1 MICQTQIVLAGLF
14 KKSWEVYPTTRCFFL
29 NSNPSKM
36 SQAVSNMSSPIKVK
50 LKINSSQSGVDNAF
64 FIEGGGTKGVHAIGV
79 IKYMFDHPGVL
90 DLRQVKVFGGTSVG
104 SYLATAL
111 SLGLDSA
118 DMSQLIEVID
128 IGGLIESKYWM
139 PLTLYRLTS
148 KGYLYDDAGR
158 RRIAESV
165 INLKIDRICSDLKKA
180 GIDDTI
186 DSTTLTFGH
195 LSALV
200 KNYPNIYK
208 DLLINAVDIN
218 RHSQVF
224 MTSLDGKWSNIS
236 ILDAMLASSAI
247 PFVFKPTEFHYEPY
261 SGLYHP
267 HPIDN
272 SLPVFLVD
280 GATSTNNPLDYFLLN
295 PDYDYHI
302 WLLKF
307 TAKKSY
313 IRTRTNLEFF
323 RSLIDYLIG
332 GKNDLKAK
340 LLSDKCAVNVINLK
354 STAGTLDL
362 YTTEEIKEIVKEIY
376 LQCCD
381 GRFDWCL
388 AEMGAE

>member
-1 MICQTQIVLAGLF
+1 MS
-14 KKSWEVYPTTRCFFL
+14 KSTETSL
-29 NSNPSKM
+29 
-36 SQAVSNMSSPIKVK
+36 SPIKVK
-50 LKINSSQSGVDNAF
+50 IKLNSSQTGVKNAF

-79 IKYMFDHPGVL
+79 IKYMFDHPSVL
-90 DLRQVKVFGGTSVG
+90 DLRQVKIFGGTSVG

-118 DMSQLIEVID
+118 DMSRLIDVID
-128 IGGLIESKYWM
+128 IGGLVESKYWM

-148 KGYLYDDAGR
+148 KGHLYDDAGR

-165 INLKIDRICSDLKKA
+165 INLRFDRLRTDLEKLGVDDLTAPSD
-180 GIDDTI
+180 
-186 DSTTLTFGH
+186 LTFGH
-195 LSALV
+195 LSTLV
-200 KNYPNIYK
+200 KHYPDTYK
-208 DLLINAVDIN
+208 DLLINAVDLN
-218 RHSQVF
+218 RHKQVF
-224 MTSLDGKWSNIS
+224 MTSLDENWSQIS

-247 PFVFKPTEFHYEPY
+247 PFVFKPTDFHYEPY
-261 SGLYHP
+261 TGIYHSE
-267 HPIDN
+267 PIEN
-272 SLPVFLVD
+272 SLPVTLVD

-295 PDYDYHI
+295 PDDDYHI

-313 IRTRTNLEFF
+313 IRTKTNLEFF

-332 GKNDLKAK
+332 GKNDLKSK
-340 LLSDKCAVNVINLK
+340 LLADRCSVNVINLK

-362 YTTEEIKEIVKEIY
+362 YTTDQVREIVKEIY

-388 AEMGAE
+388 AEMDALQ